1 MRYVIKF
8 NPTDLERRFFG
19 GRCDYLRDGDGQN
32 AVFLDYNEA
41 VRVLNFLNQ
50 IPVRRTWGYIVEEAK
65 SHVSGRSLEERR
77 AGFFGG

>member
-19 GRCDYLRDGDGQN
+19 GRCDYLRDGDGQI

-50 IPVRRTWGYIVEEAK
+50 IPVRRTW
-65 SHVSGRSLEERR
+65 
-77 AGFFGG
+77 